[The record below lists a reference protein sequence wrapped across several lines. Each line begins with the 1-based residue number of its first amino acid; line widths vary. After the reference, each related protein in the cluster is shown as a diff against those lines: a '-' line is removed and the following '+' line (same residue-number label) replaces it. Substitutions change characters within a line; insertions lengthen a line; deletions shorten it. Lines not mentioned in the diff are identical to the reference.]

1 MNYYQIAQKYNK
13 VFEQFVFHVRTPET
27 EQEIL
32 ELTAFFNQGKAAIDK
47 LEHQCLQNQQLFKQ
61 IDNGT
66 NKLMENIKEL
76 NGIYGEKTIE
86 VELRQAAE
94 DPYVDLLNWCRNNLL
109 EIKGILDCISR
120 RTDLEKYKVS
130 LSNKIGEENRKIQNR
145 KAGKK
150 KIIQYFNK
158 KSNEYYVNQSEN
170 EIHNL
175 EQMISSVD
183 TILNISSAMILK
195 EEIPEFKSN
204 KISTLGIIVD
214 ISSEK
219 TEKEIQGFIKQFKD
233 LESKI

>member
-1 MNYYQIAQKYNK
+1 MNPDFIETRRKLLEHFIKDLSKNVYLLISEEFHKSGIANRHVNYYQIAQKYNK

-94 DPYVDLLNWCRNNLL
+94 DPYVDLLN
-109 EIKGILDCISR
+109 
-120 RTDLEKYKVS
+120 
-130 LSNKIGEENRKIQNR
+130 
-145 KAGKK
+145 
-150 KIIQYFNK
+150 
-158 KSNEYYVNQSEN
+158 
-170 EIHNL
+170 
-175 EQMISSVD
+175 
-183 TILNISSAMILK
+183 
-195 EEIPEFKSN
+195 
-204 KISTLGIIVD
+204 
-214 ISSEK
+214 
-219 TEKEIQGFIKQFKD
+219 
-233 LESKI
+233 